1 VGVIYAMFDAANNLT
16 PINANPVQTCTTQLN
31 QEAPVVLRSSDRC
44 PTFKAINSSIATDRQ
59 ICGASAFEWEF
70 TETSPTPGAPQMVV
84 GGSNTNVLFLSNVPG
99 MANAK
104 TYNVRVRPL
113 FQNAAPGDFG
123 ALHCL
128 KTTGAGMVMEESND
142 EVLASLS
149 NGSQWVNVYPNPSST
164 GEMLLQWSQTL
175 ESEVKVKMYNSL
187 GELVF
192 KQEFFQEGSNSMP
205 IHLNSASSGMYLM
218 EVELNGKSE
227 TLRVMINR

>member
-1 VGVIYAMFDAANNLT
+1 
-16 PINANPVQTCTTQLN
+16 
-31 QEAPVVLRSSDRC
+31 
-44 PTFKAINSSIATDRQ
+44 
-59 ICGASAFEWEF
+59 
-70 TETSPTPGAPQMVV
+70 
-84 GGSNTNVLFLSNVPG
+84 
-99 MANAK
+99 
-104 TYNVRVRPL
+104 
-113 FQNAAPGDFG
+113 
-123 ALHCL
+123 
-128 KTTGAGMVMEESND
+128 MVMEESND